1 MFVDESMSLWWGN
14 AHQNATL
21 IAKGCHTFK
30 CLVICLWNVACI
42 GMPNLMHIGMPN
54 LKIQSFF
61 LKEKCV
67 CLDETQQTKIQSTVF
82 SNANLEI
89 HLFVERI
96 FWLAIQCKTK
106 FNLDKLDDI
115 GCQDL
120 LFCMFFCRGWC
131 SKNLCV
137 HCRYG
142 WTCQNTTPKQ
152 P

>member
-1 MFVDESMSLWWGN
+1 
-14 AHQNATL
+14 
-21 IAKGCHTFK
+21 
-30 CLVICLWNVACI
+30 
-42 GMPNLMHIGMPN
+42 MPNLMHIGMPN

-61 LKEKCV
+61 LKEKCF

-89 HLFVERI
+89 HLFVERF

-120 LFCMFFCRGWC
+120 LFCMFFVGLMFQKLMC
-131 SKNLCV
+131 SLPVWLNLTK
-137 HCRYG
+137 Y
-142 WTCQNTTPKQ
+142 NTQTTLGNLKSIG
-152 P
+152 